1 VLSIKRE
8 KKSPK
13 ITTSSMSD
21 IGFLLLIFIML
32 LSLINQKYEAKIE
45 YGEAVN
51 IEKTDLAHN
60 LEIWI
65 KKNGR
70 ITSGGKEYSIPDLEQ
85 LIAQSVVEHPDVRI
99 QIIAD
104 KETPYMYV
112 NDVVEILQL
121 LQHRVV
127 GFVVREKKGE

>member
-1 VLSIKRE
+1 MFELKHNRR
-8 KKSPK
+8 KPQ

-45 YGEAVN
+45 YGEATK
-51 IEKTDLAHN
+51 IEKTDEAHN

-65 KKNGR
+65 EKNGR
-70 ITSGGKEYSIPDLEQ
+70 VSSDGEFYDHNGLEMLVAKSIM
-85 LIAQSVVEHPDVRI
+85 EHPDVRV

-104 KETPYMYV
+104 KETPYRYV
-112 NDVVEILQL
+112 NDVVSILQK

-127 GFVVREKKGE
+127 SFVVQEKAGD

>member
-1 VLSIKRE
+1 MFELKRQRR
-8 KKSPK
+8 KAQ

-45 YGEAVN
+45 YGEATK
-51 IEKTDLAHN
+51 IEKADEAHN

-65 KKNGR
+65 EKNGR
-70 ITSGGKEYSIPDLEQ
+70 VSSDGEFYDHNGLEM
-85 LIAQSVVEHPDVRI
+85 LISKAIIEHRDVRI

-104 KETPYMYV
+104 KDTPYHYV
-112 NDVVEILQL
+112 DDVVGILQK

-127 GFVVREKKGE
+127 SFVVQEKEGD

>member
-1 VLSIKRE
+1 
-8 KKSPK
+8 
-13 ITTSSMSD
+13 MSD

-65 KKNGR
+65 EKNGR

>member
-1 VLSIKRE
+1 MFELKRQRR
-8 KKSPK
+8 KAQ

-45 YGEAVN
+45 YGEASR
-51 IEKTDLAHN
+51 IEKTDEAHN
-60 LEIWI
+60 LEIWVE
-65 KKNGR
+65 KNGR
-70 ITSGGKEYSIPDLEQ
+70 ISSDGEYYDINGLEQ
-85 LIAQSVVEHPDVRI
+85 LIAKSIYEHRDVRI

-104 KETPYMYV
+104 KDTPYHYV
-112 NDVVEILQL
+112 NDVVAILQS

-127 GFVVREKKGE
+127 SFVVQERAGD

>member
-1 VLSIKRE
+1 MLSLKRN

-51 IEKTDLAHN
+51 IEKTDMAHN
-60 LEIWI
+60 LEIWVE
-65 KKNGR
+65 KSGR
-70 ITSGGKEYSIPDLEQ
+70 ISSDGREYNLQELEQ
-85 LIAQSVVEHPDVRI
+85 LIAQSVVEHPDSRI

-104 KETPYMYV
+104 KETPYVYV
-112 NDVVEILQL
+112 NGIVEILQR

-127 GFVVREKKGE
+127 GFVVKEKQGV

>member
-1 VLSIKRE
+1 MFELKRQRR
-8 KKSPK
+8 KAQ

-45 YGEAVN
+45 YGEASR
-51 IEKTDLAHN
+51 IEKTDEAHN
-60 LEIWI
+60 LEIWVE
-65 KKNGR
+65 KNGR
-70 ITSGGKEYSIPDLEQ
+70 ISSNGEFYDINGLEQ
-85 LIAQSVVEHPDVRI
+85 LIAKSIYEHRDVRI

-104 KETPYMYV
+104 KDTPYHYV
-112 NDVVEILQL
+112 NDVVAILQS

-127 GFVVREKKGE
+127 SFVVQERAGD